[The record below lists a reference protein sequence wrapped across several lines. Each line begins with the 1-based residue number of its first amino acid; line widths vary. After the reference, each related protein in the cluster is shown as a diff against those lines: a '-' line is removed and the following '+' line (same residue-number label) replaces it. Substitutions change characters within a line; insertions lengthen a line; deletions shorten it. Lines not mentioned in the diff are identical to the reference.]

1 MARYMDVSR
10 TLSASSAVCATASAA
25 VVRRRCHFV
34 MLQQHKGG
42 KFQLESESK
51 QPHAWRSAG
60 PCLPSRGRAEAPAQ
74 PWCPAAAML

>member
-34 MLQQHKGG
+34 MLHQHKG
-42 KFQLESESK
+42 KEIQ
-51 QPHAWRSAG
+51 R
-60 PCLPSRGRAEAPAQ
+60 
-74 PWCPAAAML
+74 